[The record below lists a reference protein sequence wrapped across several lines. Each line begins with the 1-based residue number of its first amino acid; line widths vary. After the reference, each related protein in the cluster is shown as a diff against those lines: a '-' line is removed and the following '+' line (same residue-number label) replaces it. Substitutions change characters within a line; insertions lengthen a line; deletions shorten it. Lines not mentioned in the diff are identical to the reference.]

1 MLRGAPSHLPTG
13 HEVLIPWCVI
23 QCLATWS
30 PGANI
35 EIVGAVQGGSGTYE
49 SSFDASLEL
58 LKTTDLTDAWQSA
71 CAGNAITRL
80 PNPPG
85 PLGYSKAFNGGLDM
99 QLPADA
105 FNVARSNQ
113 GSLTHITE
121 AKEAPSN
128 VMDIVT
134 GDPPTHSVSNYTGDK
149 RWEYPNGAFQTPK
162 SFQFSVS
169 YQACSC
175 TYSTLFLLLRMLQR

>member
-1 MLRGAPSHLPTG
+1 MRGTLRGASSRLATG
-13 HEVLIPWCVI
+13 LEVLIPWCVI
-23 QCLATWS
+23 QSLATWS
-30 PGANI
+30 PGADI
-35 EIVGAVQGGSGTYE
+35 EIVGAVQGGTGTYGPR
-49 SSFDASLEL
+49 FDASLEL
-58 LKTTDLTDAWQSA
+58 VKTTDLTEACQSA
-71 CAGNAITRL
+71 CASNGITRL
-80 PNPPG
+80 PKPPG

-99 QLPADA
+99 ELPADA

-134 GDPPTHSVSNYTGDK
+134 GDPPTHSVSHYSGGK
-149 RWEYPNGAFQTPK
+149 CAVGIFQTSK